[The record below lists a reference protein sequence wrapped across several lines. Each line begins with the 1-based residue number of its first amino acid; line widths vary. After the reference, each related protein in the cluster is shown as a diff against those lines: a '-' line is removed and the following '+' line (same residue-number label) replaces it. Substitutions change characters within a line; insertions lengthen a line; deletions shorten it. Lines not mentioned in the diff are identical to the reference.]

1 MTLHH
6 EVRGD
11 GPAVLLVHAGIADSR
26 MWAPVAERLV
36 AGGHRVVT
44 CDLRGFGRTPIEAG
58 FVSNAADLAALL
70 SALGI
75 ERAAVVGAS
84 FGGRVALELA
94 LRAPERV
101 RALALLDAVLD
112 DFDPSEEFRAF
123 GAAEEAALERDDV
136 DAAVAENVRMWVTRG
151 DRAVDPAVTDLVATM
166 QRDAFAAQRGVDAEL
181 DELDPPVARRLGAIT
196 APALVVVGADD
207 VEDFHRIAQRLADEL
222 PGAGPVVTVQDAA
235 HLPALERP
243 AETARLLLA
252 FLARTSASTARCA
265 SP

>member
-1 MTLHH
+1 VTLHH
-6 EVRGD
+6 EVRGE

-44 CDLRGFGRTPIEAG
+44 CDLPGFGRSPLEPG
-58 FVSNAADLAALL
+58 VVSEAADLVALL
-70 SALGI
+70 DHLDV

-101 RALALLDAVLD
+101 TALALLDSSLD
-112 DFDPSEEFRAF
+112 EFERSEELA
-123 GAAEEAALERDDV
+123 ASDTAEEAALEAGDL
-136 DAAVAENVRMWVTRG
+136 DAAVELTVRMWVTRG
-151 DRAVDPAVTDLVATM
+151 DRDVDPAIVDLVRTM
-166 QRDAFAAQRGVDAEL
+166 QRDAFAAQLGVEADY
-181 DELDPPVARRLGAIT
+181 DELDPPLARRLGEIA

-207 VEDFHRIAQRLADEL
+207 VGDFHAIAQRLADEL
-222 PGAGPVVTVQDAA
+222 PGAGPVVTVEGAA

-243 AETARLLLA
+243 DETARLLLD
-252 FLARTSASTARCA
+252 FLPR
-265 SP
+265 